1 MQCSPNKLIFRYWTN
16 SFLYLVRNCWMIF
29 FFLKQDLKIVGVF
42 SLSLEDNKEYTWNKP
57 TLNRSLSYAML
68 SEDTDFIKMNS
79 FIHFA
84 ANFWKTFS
92 FLKQDL
98 KILSFFD
105 LELKLK
111 MLALFLS
118 LKDNTEY
125 MYILNQHWIGKH
137 PMQCCPNR
145 LIHINAR
152 S

>member
-1 MQCSPNKLIFRYWTN
+1 
-16 SFLYLVRNCWMIF
+16 
-29 FFLKQDLKIVGVF
+29 
-42 SLSLEDNKEYTWNKP
+42 
-57 TLNRSLSYAML
+57 ML
-68 SEDTDFIKMNS
+68 SEDTDFIKTNS

-111 MLALFLS
+111 MLVLFLS
-118 LKDNTEY
+118 LKDNAKY
-125 MYILNQHWIGKH
+125 MCILNQHWISKH
-137 PMQCCPNR
+137 PMQCRSNR
-145 LIHINAR
+145 LIHINAL

>member
-1 MQCSPNKLIFRYWTN
+1 M
-16 SFLYLVRNCWMIF
+16 
-29 FFLKQDLKIVGVF
+29 
-42 SLSLEDNKEYTWNKP
+42 
-57 TLNRSLSYAML
+57 
-68 SEDTDFIKMNS
+68 
-79 FIHFA
+79 
-84 ANFWKTFS
+84 FS

-137 PMQCCPNR
+137 PMQCCPNK
-145 LIHINAR
+145 LIRISAL

>member
-1 MQCSPNKLIFRYWTN
+1 MLSELADYRYQNK
-16 SFLYLVRNCWMIF
+16 FLSLFGKKLLNYIHFPEGDF
-29 FFLKQDLKIVGVF
+29 FFL
-42 SLSLEDNKEYTWNKP
+42 SMEDNKEHTWNKP

-137 PMQCCPNR
+137 PMQCCPNK
-145 LIHINAR
+145 LIRISAL